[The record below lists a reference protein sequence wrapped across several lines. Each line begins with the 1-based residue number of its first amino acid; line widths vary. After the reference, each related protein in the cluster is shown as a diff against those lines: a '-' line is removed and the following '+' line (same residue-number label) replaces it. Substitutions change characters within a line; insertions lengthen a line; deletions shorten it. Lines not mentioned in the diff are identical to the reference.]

1 MGYFGGKW
9 SDMLIR
15 SGISVTLSRKIM
27 QVSPFFIFLY
37 DQNAYLHVLFTV
49 YDFND
54 LAEVSRFIIYMFLWM
69 RRA

>member
-1 MGYFGGKW
+1 MGFMGYFGGTW

-15 SGISVTLSRKIM
+15 SGISVTLSRKIVE
-27 QVSPFFIFLY
+27 VSPCSKCIFTCSIY
-37 DQNAYLHVLFTV
+37 TV